1 MWLWSWLSRT
11 LQMPESQSKN
21 IFHINFTRSLAFQ
34 WKLLVMAKHGELF
47 ASKILVCVQPLIT
60 RLYPLHVHKRGFI
73 EHNRFITINHWSVV
87 HYDISLQQTSLQ
99 QYIVCFARY
108 CCKKVSLER
117 RDIAK
122 IVQISCWFIVSVR
135 CFADISAINRDRSV
149 QTLFLLIIVCI
160 TFAQYCRLRLRTD
173 KLPVLTSIFL
183 SVLH

>member
-1 MWLWSWLSRT
+1 MLTIPLRCF
-11 LQMPESQSKN
+11 LNDKN

-34 WKLLVMAKHGELF
+34 WKLLVMAKHCERF

-60 RLYPLHVHKRGFI
+60 RLCPLHVHKHGFI
-73 EHNRFITINHWSVV
+73 EHNRFISINRWSVV
-87 HYDISLQQTSLQ
+87 HYDISFNTTNFTATIYRLLCEILLQRSLTRT
-99 QYIVCFARY
+99 I
-108 CCKKVSLER
+108 SR

-122 IVQISCWFIVSVR
+122 IVRISRWFIVSIR
-135 CFADISAINRDRSV
+135 CFADILAINRERSE
-149 QTLFLLIIVCI
+149 QTLVFAIIICI